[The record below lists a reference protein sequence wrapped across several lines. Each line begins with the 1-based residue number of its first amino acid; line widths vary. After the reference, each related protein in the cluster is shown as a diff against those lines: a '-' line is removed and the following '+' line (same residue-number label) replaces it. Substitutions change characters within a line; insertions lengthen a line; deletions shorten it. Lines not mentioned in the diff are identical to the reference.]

1 MSLPEWYVEINQMDP
16 KQSFYQDNI
25 VLYFT
30 VIELFYF
37 AITACAANS
46 NGDRKQICGLYC
58 SETL

>member
-25 VLYFT
+25 VLYFS

-46 NGDRKQICGLYC
+46 NGDRK
-58 SETL
+58 